1 MEMTKRKN
9 SIYCILA
16 ILTACLFLFPVYWM
30 FQMSFKS
37 DGEIFQKSLSY
48 FPHQFTFEAWM
59 RNIGNGTFFRS
70 LINSFTNAW
79 ITMVIALLLGVPAAY
94 GIGRYRLGGTKIF
107 VLVFLVT
114 QMLPASVMLT
124 PLYLTFSKTG
134 LLNSHFA
141 APMAVAAGSIPFIV
155 VTLRPYF
162 KSVPASLD
170 EAARIDGCNI
180 FQSFFYIM
188 IPAIRTSIITVMVIS
203 FLHGWNDLIY
213 SMTFNVADEMRPLTA
228 NIRKFQTM
236 YGTEWNSIMAYG
248 AILVLPVLV
257 LFVTLQKYI
266 VGGLT
271 AGAVKE

>member
-1 MEMTKRKN
+1 MEQSKRKN
-9 SIYCILA
+9 LIYCILA
-16 ILTACLFLFPVYWM
+16 VLTACLFLFPVYWM
-30 FQMSFKS
+30 FQMSFKT
-37 DGEIFQKSLSY
+37 DGEIFQKTMTY
-48 FPHQFTFEAWM
+48 YPHQFTIEAWI
-59 RNIGNGTFFRS
+59 RNIGNGTFFKS
-70 LINSFTNAW
+70 LINSFINAL
-79 ITMVIALLLGVPAAY
+79 ITMIIALLLGVPAAY
-94 GIGRYRLGGTKIF
+94 GIGRYRLAGTKIF
-107 VLVFLVT
+107 VLIFLVT

-124 PLYLTFSKTG
+124 PLYLTFGKLG

-162 KSVPASLD
+162 KSVPVSLD
-170 EAARIDGCNI
+170 EAARIDGCNM
-180 FQSFFYIM
+180 FQAFIYIM
-188 IPAIRTSIITVMVIS
+188 LPAIRTSIITVMVIS

-213 SMTFNVADEMRPLTA
+213 SMTFNVADELRPLTA

-248 AILVLPVLV
+248 AILVLPVLI
-257 LFVTLQKYI
+257 LFISLQKYI

>member
-1 MEMTKRKN
+1 MELSRRKN
-9 SIYCILA
+9 IVFCILA
-16 ILTACLFLFPVYWM
+16 IILACIILFPVYWM
-30 FQMSFKS
+30 FQMSFKT
-37 DGEIFQKSLSY
+37 DNEIFQKVLTY
-48 FPHQFTFEAWM
+48 YPHELTTTPWM
-59 RNIGNGTFFRS
+59 RNIANGTFFES
-70 LINSFTNAW
+70 LKNSFLNAFT
-79 ITMVIALLLGVPAAY
+79 TMIIALVLGVPAAY
-94 GIGRYRLGGTKIF
+94 GIGRYRMNGTKVF

-124 PLYLTFSKTG
+124 PLYLTFGNIG

-141 APMAVAAGSIPFIV
+141 APVAVAAGSIPFIV

-170 EAARIDGCNI
+170 DAARIDGCNM

-188 IPAIRTSIITVMVIS
+188 IPAIKTSIVTVMVIS

-248 AILVLPVLV
+248 AILVLPVLI
-257 LFVTLQKYI
+257 LFVSMQKYI

>member
-1 MEMTKRKN
+1 MT
-9 SIYCILA
+9 
-16 ILTACLFLFPVYWM
+16 TTP
-30 FQMSFKS
+30 
-37 DGEIFQKSLSY
+37 
-48 FPHQFTFEAWM
+48 WM
-59 RNIGNGTFFRS
+59 RNIANGTFFES
-70 LINSFTNAW
+70 LKNSFLNAFT
-79 ITMVIALLLGVPAAY
+79 TMIIALVLGVPAAY
-94 GIGRYRLGGTKIF
+94 GIGRYRMNGTKVF

-124 PLYLTFSKTG
+124 PLYLTFGNIG

-141 APMAVAAGSIPFIV
+141 APVAVAAGSIPFIV

-170 EAARIDGCNI
+170 DAARIDGCNM

-188 IPAIRTSIITVMVIS
+188 IPAIKTSIVTVMVIS

-248 AILVLPVLV
+248 AILVLPVLI
-257 LFVTLQKYI
+257 LFVSMQKYI